1 MQNKSSPNIIIL
13 TLQINLILTVL
24 SKKLNLL
31 TKQNMFILH
40 IDKKNIDGDAK
51 LIQTVLS

>member
-24 SKKLNLL
+24 SKQLNLL
-31 TKQNMFILH
+31 TKQNMFILY